1 MKIAREVFES
11 EGMRVESFFGTEVL
25 VMHEGCGELSVIVE
39 MNYSGERYYVACLDA
54 STKCFVEF
62 VNTFVRIF
70 GSPLRAVFNDK
81 QGNIVSE
88 VFSN

>member
-39 MNYSGERYYVACLDA
+39 MRHGGERYYVACLDA
-54 STKCFVEF
+54 SVGCYMEF
-62 VNTFVRIF
+62 VRVFARLF
-70 GSPLRAVFNDK
+70 GSPLRAVFNDRH
-81 QGNIVSE
+81 GNSVSE
-88 VFSN
+88 VFFN